1 MENKNDNDSFLSISS
16 EEEQEEENDSD
27 KNNNNNKTHS
37 HTHSKKENYHDLFK
51 GVTSE
56 SFNHNLNNE
65 KSKDNKEKEDL
76 NENYILK
83 LREKLNKNTKKIK
96 DRKILILPAPEN
108 NLSDYHQ
115 KIEEDDNKGYIKL
128 MNPDNLN
135 IKKTEDIDNNDNFNN
150 LNDDKNIISINQ
162 KDILDSNWEIK
173 YINNILKKD
182 MKDADKKD
190 KDEIEENKN
199 GKKRKRDKN
208 DEDEFGEERVRSK
221 YSKITTKRRYGW

>member
-1 MENKNDNDSFLSISS
+1 MENKNDDSFLSISS

-27 KNNNNNKTHS
+27 NNNNK
-37 HTHSKKENYHDLFK
+37 THSKKENYHNLFK
-51 GVTSE
+51 GITSE
-56 SFNHNLNNE
+56 SFNHNLNDE
-65 KSKDNKEKEDL
+65 KSKDSKEKEDI
-76 NENYILK
+76 NKNYILK

-115 KIEEDDNKGYIKL
+115 KIEEDDNKGYSKL

-135 IKKTEDIDNNDNFNN
+135 IKKTENIEFNNDTLNN
-150 LNDDKNIISINQ
+150 LNNDKNIISINQ

-182 MKDADKKD
+182 MKDANKKD
-190 KDEIEENKN
+190 KDENEENKN

-208 DEDEFGEERVRSK
+208 DNDDEFGEEKVRSK